1 MRKIKPALLFMSMA
15 VLCINAT
22 AQTETEP
29 LRAEFIENIVLDGD
43 DSDWESA
50 ISYYDEGS
58 GLMYS
63 VANDAENIYVVV
75 KATAQASMVKFTMGG
90 VELWLSADGKERRKT
105 GIKYPIPLTWEE
117 RSATRDRNATR
128 EQRRQA
134 ESERTYKVMELRGFE
149 NIKDKTYE
157 VDELDIKAEYSGRN
171 NNSIVEYKIP
181 LSAFC
186 KPEQINADNVFA
198 IGINLNGMQ
207 MPNFGG
213 GGGGGRQVR
222 VVDAQ
227 AQRDRREMT
236 KSHSFW
242 IYAQL
247 TK

>member
-1 MRKIKPALLFMSMA
+1 MRKMRTALLFVSVT
-15 VLCINAT
+15 VLCINAI
-22 AQTETEP
+22 AQTEEEP

-63 VANDAENIYVVV
+63 VANDAENIYVLV
-75 KATAQASMVKFTMGG
+75 KATAQMSMTKFTMGG
-90 VELWLSADGKERRKT
+90 VELWLSADGKERRRT

-117 RSATRDRNATR
+117 RMATRDRNTTR
-128 EQRRQA
+128 EERRNQ
-134 ESERTYKVMELRGFE
+134 ESQRTYSIMELRGFE
-149 NIKDKTYE
+149 NIRDKAYA
-157 VDELDIKAEYSGRN
+157 VDELDIQAEYSGRN
-171 NNSIVEYKIP
+171 NNTIAEYKIP

-186 KPEQINADNVFA
+186 TPEQINADNVFA

-207 MPNFGG
+207 MPNFS
-213 GGGGGRQVR
+213 GGGRQVR